1 MAQISKYYSVNFQQ
15 NRIPTMIK
23 RLFLLAFLATLLARP
38 CFGQKEKESYKKS
51 LSSRTSAEQ
60 LLDEAQA
67 LKVVNPD
74 VALDKVQQALAIS
87 VAQGDEFNEG
97 RAYILLAEVNEGILE
112 WKLAYENYQRAKD
125 KLASNTDTREYV
137 ATLRGL
143 GNMGLK
149 LRDYTSALQY
159 YQDALTLRLSSAERM
174 EFTIAVSEVY
184 YQMRSY
190 EEALGV
196 LDSAY
201 QVPRIQN
208 PQFENQCKKINVRL
222 DGLDKKQNLYS
233 NSLNT
238 IRSGNSV
245 SFLEQQSVQQ
255 TKDEIVEVLQQ
266 NKLYDEEIH
275 LRKQSIEFNTE
286 LNNLSE
292 VSKDRVAISKNLDAK
307 GETSA
312 AIKEAEEAA
321 RIATTIDNPLTEASA
336 FLTLA
341 DLYEKNGQTN
351 KALRAYK
358 KYSDAISRKE
368 AQSET
373 LLVEKSELIRKQK
386 QIDEYTKDVSI
397 GQREETIEQATLFR
411 QQLVIYGLLVIIL
424 IIGVTSFFI
433 YKNARSSKLANRLLA
448 LKSLRGQM
456 NPHFIFNALN
466 SVNQFISEQDE
477 RTANRFLSEF
487 ALLMRLVLENS
498 QEDFIPLQKEH
509 EILSLYLKLEHY
521 RFRDKFDYEIKVDE
535 NINPEAIQIPPM
547 LIQPYIENA
556 VWHGL
561 RYKNEKGK
569 LLLHFYRQNGNLV
582 AEITDDGVGRQRS
595 VELKTENQKKHNS
608 TGLKNIEERLAIINK
623 VYQLDYRVHIEDRK
637 NNGTRVSVYL
647 PITSKAK

>member
-1 MAQISKYYSVNFQQ
+1 
-15 NRIPTMIK
+15 
-23 RLFLLAFLATLLARP
+23 LLN
-38 CFGQKEKESYKKS
+38 E
-51 LSSRTSAEQ
+51 AE
-60 LLDEAQA
+60 A
-67 LKVVNPD
+67 LKVSNPD
-74 VALDKVQQALAIS
+74 AALDKVQQALAIS
-87 VAQGDEFNEG
+87 VAQKDEFNEG

-112 WKLAYENYQRAKD
+112 WKLAYENYLRAKD
-125 KLASNTDTREYV
+125 KLASATNSPEYV

-149 LRDYTSALQY
+149 LRDYTTALQY
-159 YQDALTLRLSSAERM
+159 YQDALSLRLSSAERM

-190 EEALGV
+190 EEALSV

-201 QVPRIQN
+201 QLGKVQN
-208 PQFENQCKKINVRL
+208 PQFENQCSKINVRIN
-222 DGLDKKQNLYS
+222 GLDKNQNLYS

-238 IRSGNSV
+238 IRSGSSV
-245 SFLEQQSVQQ
+245 SSQEQQSVQH
-255 TKDEIVEVLQQ
+255 TKDEIVDVLQQ

-286 LNNLSE
+286 LNNLAE
-292 VSKDRVAISKNLDAK
+292 VSRDRVAISKNLDAK

-336 FLTLA
+336 FLSLA

-351 KALRAYK
+351 KALGAYK
-358 KYSDAISRKE
+358 KYGDAISRKE
-368 AQSET
+368 AQSESR
-373 LLVEKSELIRKQK
+373 LLERSELIRKQK
-386 QIDEYTKDVSI
+386 EIEEYTKNVSI
-397 GQREETIEQATLFR
+397 GQREERIEQATVFR
-411 QQLVIYGLLVIIL
+411 QQLVIYGLLAIIL

-433 YKNARSSKLANRLLA
+433 YKNAQASKLANRLLA

-466 SVNQFISEQDE
+466 SVNQFISQQDE

-498 QEDFIPLQKEH
+498 QEDFIPLQKEQ

-535 NINPEAIQIPPM
+535 NVNPEAIQIPPM

-569 LLLHFYRQNGNLV
+569 LLLHFYRQNGTLV

-595 VELKTENQKKHNS
+595 AELKTENQKKHNS

-623 VYQLDYRVHIEDRK
+623 VYQMDYRVHIEDLK
-637 NNGTRVSVYL
+637 SNGTRVSVYL
-647 PITSKAK
+647 PVTKQS

>member
-1 MAQISKYYSVNFQQ
+1 MLN
-15 NRIPTMIK
+15 
-23 RLFLLAFLATLLARP
+23 
-38 CFGQKEKESYKKS
+38 E
-51 LSSRTSAEQ
+51 AE
-60 LLDEAQA
+60 A
-67 LKVVNPD
+67 LKAANPD
-74 VALDKVQQALAIS
+74 AALDKVQQALAIS

-125 KLASNTDTREYV
+125 KLASDRNSQEYV

-143 GNMGLK
+143 GHMGLK
-149 LRDYTSALQY
+149 LRDYTSALQN
-159 YQDALTLRLSSAERM
+159 YQEALTLRLSSTERM

-190 EEALGV
+190 EEALSV

-201 QVPRIQN
+201 QVPKIQN

-222 DGLDKKQNLYS
+222 EGLDKNQNLYS

-245 SFLEQQSVQQ
+245 SSQEQQSVQQ
-255 TKDEIVEVLQQ
+255 TKDEIVEVLRQ

-286 LNNLSE
+286 LNNLAE
-292 VSKDRVAISKNLDAK
+292 VSKDRVAISKNLNAK

-321 RIATTIDNPLTEASA
+321 RIATTINNPFTEANA
-336 FLTLA
+336 FLSLA
-341 DLYEKNGQTN
+341 DLYEKNGQN
-351 KALRAYK
+351 LKAISAYK

-368 AQSET
+368 AQSESR
-373 LLVEKSELIRKQK
+373 LVEKSELIRKQK
-386 QIDEYTKDVSI
+386 EIEEYAKDISI
-397 GQREETIEQATLFR
+397 GQREETIEQATVFR

-424 IIGVTSFFI
+424 VIGVTSFFI
-433 YKNARSSKLANRLLA
+433 YKNAQASKLANRLLA

-466 SVNQFISEQDE
+466 SVNQFISQQDE

-498 QEDFIPLQKEH
+498 QEDFIPLQKEQ

-535 NINPEAIQIPPM
+535 NVNPEAIQIPPM

-561 RYKNEKGK
+561 RYKKEKGK

-595 VELKTENQKKHNS
+595 AELKTENQKKHNS

-623 VYQLDYRVHIEDRK
+623 VYQLDYRVHIEDGK
-637 NNGTRVSVYL
+637 INGTRVSVYL
-647 PITSKAK
+647 PVTKQS